1 MRAILDSNDILT
13 LRRLPYFLFDEN
25 YLRALQNRDTETE
38 NHLVAS
44 FSKAI
49 QAKLHSRLRW
59 PELVQDAR
67 QETFLRVFMYFRSGK
82 TLANPASLP
91 GFVHGVC
98 HNVAMEFLRSHTRHD
113 QIAEN
118 VPEPVDTSSDP
129 EGQMVTAE
137 RKEIVRKL
145 LGELPVKDR
154 ELLRRVLLEEE
165 DKDAVSKELGVDRNY
180 LRVLLYRARLRF
192 KAALVESQGPDAP
205 RKPD

>member
-1 MRAILDSNDILT
+1 LDDILT

-25 YLRALQNRDTETE
+25 YLRALQNRDPETE

-44 FSKAI
+44 FYKAI
-49 QAKLHSRLRW
+49 QAKLQSRLRW

-67 QETFLRVFMYFRSGK
+67 QETFLRVFVYFRSGK

-129 EGQMVTAE
+129 EGQMVTTE
-137 RKEIVRKL
+137 RKQIVRKL

-192 KAALVESQGPDAP
+192 KAALVESQGGDTP

>member
-1 MRAILDSNDILT
+1 MDGILT
-13 LRRLPYFLFDEN
+13 LRRFPYFLFDEN
-25 YLRALQNRDTETE
+25 YLRALQDRDPETE

-44 FSKAI
+44 FYKAI
-49 QAKLHSRLRW
+49 QAKLQSRLRW

-67 QETFLRVFMYFRSGK
+67 QETFLRVFTYFRSGK

-98 HNVAMEFLRSHTRHD
+98 HNVALEFLRSHTRHD
-113 QIAEN
+113 QMAEN
-118 VPEPVDTSSDP
+118 VPEPVDTSSNP

-137 RKEIVRKL
+137 RKQIVRKL

-192 KAALVESQGPDAP
+192 KAALVESQSPKAP
-205 RKPD
+205 RKTD

>member
-1 MRAILDSNDILT
+1 MRATLDLDGILT
-13 LRRLPYFLFDEN
+13 LRRFPYFLFDEK
-25 YLRALQNRDTETE
+25 YLRALQNREPETE
-38 NHLVAS
+38 NHLVVS
-44 FSKAI
+44 FSRAI
-49 QAKLHSRLRW
+49 QAKLQNRLRW

-67 QETFLRVFMYFRSGK
+67 QETFLRVFAYFRSGK
-82 TLANPASLP
+82 TLTNPASLP

-98 HNVAMEFLRSHTRHD
+98 HNVALEFLRSHTRHD

-118 VPEPVDTSSDP
+118 LPEPVDTSSDP

-137 RKEIVRKL
+137 RKQIVRKL

-192 KAALVESQGPDAP
+192 KAVLVESQGPDAP
-205 RKPD
+205 KKPD

>member
-1 MRAILDSNDILT
+1 MRAILDSDDILT
-13 LRRLPYFLFDEN
+13 LRRFPYFLFDEN
-25 YLRALQNRDTETE
+25 YLRALQNRDSETE

-44 FSKAI
+44 FYKAI
-49 QAKLHSRLRW
+49 QAKLQSRLRW

-82 TLANPASLP
+82 TLENPASLP

-98 HNVAMEFLRSHTRHD
+98 HNVALEFLRSHTRHD

-118 VPEPVDTSSDP
+118 VPEPVDTSSNP
-129 EGQMVTAE
+129 EGQMVTTE
-137 RKEIVRKL
+137 RKQIVRKL

-192 KAALVESQGPDAP
+192 KAALLESQAPGAP
-205 RKPD
+205 RRPD